1 MTTRCSICRLDPR
14 KLEAINAAL
23 RSGASLEQISERC
36 GLSKSSLHRHSKHIP
51 DSGRPEPPKN
61 GILAPPKAA
70 ERRPAVTREETRPL
84 LERVEQ
90 LWNEIEECM
99 ALAKEPI
106 TLRRPD
112 GSTIELPCDVRARAS
127 VIREGRGVLDLLG
140 HVTGEFRPGAEPQN
154 VTLIKVIALPKADDP
169 PRSPVVEGTATHL
182 DPPSKPLSLPT
193 GFEALDLS
201 SKSGVDN
208 SEE

>member
-1 MTTRCSICRLDPR
+1 MTIRCPICRLDPR

-23 RSGASLEQISERC
+23 RSGASLEQISERS

-51 DSGRPEPPKN
+51 DSGTPEPPKN
-61 GILAPPKAA
+61 EILAPPKAA
-70 ERRPAVTREETRPL
+70 ERWPAATRETRPL
-84 LERVEQ
+84 LDRVEQ

-140 HVTGEFRPGAEPQN
+140 QVTGEFRQGTEPQN
-154 VTLIKVIALPKADDP
+154 VTLIKVISLPKADDP
-169 PRSPVVEGTATHL
+169 PRSPVLEGTATHL

-201 SKSGVDN
+201 SKKW
-208 SEE
+208 